1 LHLAASTFEADVEA
15 AVAELLVSGHAISAD
30 AIKAMVAPQLSTAP
44 PEIAPLAVDL
54 EAYDTL
60 LERVGT

>member
-1 LHLAASTFEADVEA
+1 
-15 AVAELLVSGHAISAD
+15 LVSGHAISAD